1 MFKTLI
7 YDFDLLFLILIFDS
21 DDVVQI
27 VNIKIDDCKLIAS
40 IIKISFLLQ
49 FQMQGIKGRFYFNYS
64 RFFSCVKFS

>member
-27 VNIKIDDCKLIAS
+27 VNIKIDDCKFIAS

-49 FQMQGIKGRFYFNYS
+49 FQMPGIKGRFYFNYS
-64 RFFSCVKFS
+64 RFFPV